1 MKNHILIITA
11 LGIWSGLTPYAG
23 AQQPAATAGAD
34 QQPATTAGA
43 AQQMAATMGAS
54 PMPETPQWYEVGRGI
69 MASSPNF
76 PAYAWTADGRD
87 GKSTVAV
94 MTFKTPDQGTLD
106 ETATDLNILSFIFSQ
121 NLERALGGERGE
133 AGDFKLGIPMLLQ
146 TGGRAVEASYV
157 EGFGALFNLKVR
169 FPLMPPAIT
178 DKDTQTNQI
187 DSEWDQARRALA
199 GVTQADLRRANP
211 YDKARRF
218 DPKLVETLKKRVI
231 ELLRNA
237 SHLRHLQP
245 DDWVA
250 VTFSGPPNVIPSR
263 GGVGSGSGGI
273 GDVGSGTIDEQP
285 QGTSD
290 SSRQSAK
297 PDEASAGPG
306 KPNRPR
312 RISAGAPQVP
322 SRMTVLTIRI
332 KKRNADALEANKMSP
347 DDFFHAAE
355 IANYLGPIVE
365 NGAVNDYYSA
375 FQTR

>member
-1 MKNHILIITA
+1 MKNYILIITT
-11 LGIWSGLTPYAG
+11 LGIWSGLAPYAG
-23 AQQPAATAGAD
+23 AQQPAATVGAD
-34 QQPATTAGA
+34 QQMTT
-43 AQQMAATMGAS
+43 TMGAS

-69 MASSPNF
+69 MATSPNF

-94 MTFKTPDQGTLD
+94 VTFKTPDQGTLD

-133 AGDFKLGIPMLLQ
+133 AGDYKLGIPMLLQ

-169 FPLMPPAIT
+169 FPLVPPAIT
-178 DKDTQTNQI
+178 DKDTQTNQT

-199 GVTQADLRRANP
+199 GATQSDLRRANP
-211 YDKARRF
+211 YEKARRF

-237 SHLRHLQP
+237 SHLRHVQP
-245 DDWVA
+245 DEWVA
-250 VTFSGPPNVIPSR
+250 VTFSGPPNVFSPR
-263 GGVGSGSGGI
+263 GGVSSGS
-273 GDVGSGTIDEQP
+273 TKIDSEDP
-285 QGTSD
+285 SD
-290 SSRQSAK
+290 QSQQAAV
-297 PDEASAGPG
+297 PNGALAGPG
-306 KPNRPR
+306 KWSEPTPNF
-312 RISAGAPQVP
+312 AGAPRVP
-322 SRMTVLTIRI
+322 SRMTILTIRI
-332 KKRNADALEANKMSP
+332 KKRNADEFEANKMSE

-355 IANYLGPIVE
+355 ITSYLGPIVA
-365 NGAVNDYYSA
+365 NGVASDYSL

>member
-1 MKNHILIITA
+1 MKNYILLVTT
-11 LGIWSGLTPYAG
+11 LGIWSALAPYAG
-23 AQQPAATAGAD
+23 AQQPAN
-34 QQPATTAGA
+34 QLTT
-43 AQQMAATMGAS
+43 TMGAS
-54 PMPETPQWYEVGRGI
+54 PQPETPQWYEVGPGI

-87 GKSTVAV
+87 GKSKVAV
-94 MTFKTPDQGTLD
+94 VTFKTPDQGTLD

-121 NLERALGGERGE
+121 NLERALGVERGE
-133 AGDFKLGIPMLLQ
+133 AGDYKLGIPMLLQ

-169 FPLMPPAIT
+169 FPLMPPLVT

-199 GVTQADLRRANP
+199 GATQADLRRANP
-211 YDKARRF
+211 YDKARLF

-237 SHLRHLQP
+237 SHLRHVQP
-245 DDWVA
+245 DEWIA
-250 VTFSGPPNVIPSR
+250 VTFSGPPNVFPSR

-273 GDVGSGTIDEQP
+273 GGSGAGGIGDAGSATIDEQP

>member
-1 MKNHILIITA
+1 MKNYILIITT
-11 LGIWSGLTPYAG
+11 LGIWSGLAPYAG
-23 AQQPAATAGAD
+23 AQQPAATVGAD
-34 QQPATTAGA
+34 QQMTT
-43 AQQMAATMGAS
+43 TMGAS

-69 MASSPNF
+69 MATSPNF

-94 MTFKTPDQGTLD
+94 VTFKTPDQGTLD

-133 AGDFKLGIPMLLQ
+133 AGDYKLGIPMLLQ

-169 FPLMPPAIT
+169 FPLVPPAIT
-178 DKDTQTNQI
+178 DKDTQTNQT

-199 GVTQADLRRANP
+199 GATQSDLRRANP
-211 YDKARRF
+211 YEKARRF
-218 DPKLVETLKKRVI
+218 DPRLVETLKKRVI

-237 SHLRHLQP
+237 SHLRHVQP
-245 DDWVA
+245 DEWVA
-250 VTFSGPPNVIPSR
+250 VTFSGPPNVFRPR
-263 GGVGSGSGGI
+263 GGVGSDSGGI
-273 GDVGSGTIDEQP
+273 GDVGSGAIDEQP

-290 SSRQSAK
+290 SSSQSAK
-297 PDEASAGPG
+297 PDEALAGPG
-306 KPNRPR
+306 KLNQPR
-312 RISAGAPQVP
+312 RISASAPQVP

-332 KKRNADALEANKMSP
+332 KKRNADALEANKMSE
-347 DDFFHAAE
+347 DDFFHSAE
-355 IANYLGPIVE
+355 ITSYLGPIVA
-365 NGAVNDYYSA
+365 NGVASDYSL